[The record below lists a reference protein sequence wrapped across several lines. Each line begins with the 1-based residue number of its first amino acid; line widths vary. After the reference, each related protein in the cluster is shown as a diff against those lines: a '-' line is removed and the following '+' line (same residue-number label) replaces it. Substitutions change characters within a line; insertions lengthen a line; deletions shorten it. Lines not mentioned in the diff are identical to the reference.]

1 MSANGVPEAVNGT
14 FALLGALDNPYIA
27 ITFLICI
34 AIVLVCI
41 FGMGAMFWIS
51 RGDRKDAEI
60 RYDALLT
67 QTRQEFREMH
77 TASINSDRDLDKTI
91 QGLSTNLQTQATL
104 LTALVTM
111 RGGNNGG

>member
-1 MSANGVPEAVNGT
+1 MSAETATQAVNGT
-14 FALLGALDNPYIA
+14 FELLGKLDNPYIA
-27 ITFLICI
+27 VIFVICI
-34 AIVLVCI
+34 GIVVACL
-41 FGMGAMFWIS
+41 FGFGVVFWFA
-51 RGDRKDAEI
+51 RQDRKDAEI

>member
-14 FALLGALDNPYIA
+14 FELLGKLDNPYIA

-34 AIVLVCI
+34 AIVLI
-41 FGMGAMFWIS
+41 SLAGFGVLWWFG
-51 RGDRKDAEI
+51 RKDRQEAEK

-67 QTRQEFREMH
+67 QTRQEFKEMH

-91 QGLSTNLQTQATL
+91 QGLSSSLQTQATL
-104 LTALVTM
+104 LTALVT
-111 RGGNNGG
+111 RGGSNG